1 MKCQQYNSVEKNK
14 VGDFMAE
21 KEEYEEVKDK
31 KMSGFQK
38 FLLWGVIPLLFII
51 AVLLIVAKVANVN
64 AFDYVK
70 KVVSPIV
77 ATEEAPHAIDQEAY
91 VELQAKYQQA
101 ESELEGLKEQVKK
114 LEEEKE
120 ALTKEKEEVKKANE
134 KEVAE
139 DAEVGAPHRELKDLV
154 RMYERMSAQKA
165 ADIVV
170 KLNDAEALNILTNM
184 KPDTASSILEKM
196 EPEQAAKYTSM
207 MSQ

>member
-1 MKCQQYNSVEKNK
+1 MKCQRYSLAEKNK

-21 KEEYEEVKDK
+21 KEEHEEVEKK

-70 KVVSPIV
+70 KVISPIV
-77 ATEEAPHAIDQEAY
+77 ETEEAPHAIDEEAY
-91 VELQAKYQQA
+91 VELQAEYQQA
-101 ESELEGLKEQVKK
+101 ESELEGLRKQVAK

-120 ALTKEKEEVKKANE
+120 ELEKEREKEKKEEEKKVEEEEETA
-134 KEVAE
+134 
-139 DAEVGAPHRELKDLV
+139 APHRELKDLV

-165 ADIVV
+165 ADIIV

-184 KPDTASSILEKM
+184 KPDTASGILEKM